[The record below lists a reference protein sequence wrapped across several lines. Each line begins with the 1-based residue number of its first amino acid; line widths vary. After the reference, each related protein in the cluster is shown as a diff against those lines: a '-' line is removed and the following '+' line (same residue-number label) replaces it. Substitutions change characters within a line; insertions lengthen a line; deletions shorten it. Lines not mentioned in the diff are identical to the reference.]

1 MPPKRRKLFLI
12 NKPFQYRFT
21 FFVCSWLIAL
31 SFAYPLL
38 IKSLFDYF
46 TQYLEADPM
55 GPMAQQIAHI
65 KSEVITFLVLLQVVL
80 VILSALISVFM
91 SHRIA
96 GPLFKLRRYF
106 VEAAA
111 GNLEQVIT
119 FRKGDYFK
127 ELATEYNN
135 MMEKIRIRMAGK
147 NHAMQNA
154 IEALEKGMS
163 LDPRSEEH
171 QNQIRAALHTLYEA
185 RKH

>member
-1 MPPKRRKLFLI
+1 MPPKRRRIFLI

-21 FFVCSWLIAL
+21 LFVCSWLIAL
-31 SFAYPLL
+31 SLAYPLL

-46 TQYLEADPM
+46 LQYLEADPM
-55 GPMAQQIAHI
+55 GPVAAQIERI
-65 KSEVITFLVLLQVVL
+65 KSEVIAFLVLLQVTL
-80 VILSALISVFM
+80 IGMSALISIFM

-96 GPLFKLRRYF
+96 GPLYKLRRYF

-135 MMEKIRIRMAGK
+135 MMESIRGRLAGK
-147 NHAMQNA
+147 NHSMQAA
-154 IEALEKGMS
+154 IEAIEKGMS
-163 LDPRSEEH
+163 LDPHSDEYH
-171 QNQIRAALHTLYEA
+171 TQIRAALHALYES

>member
-21 FFVCSWLIAL
+21 LFVCSWLIAL

-55 GPMAQQIAHI
+55 GPMSQQIAQI
-65 KSEVITFLVLLQVVL
+65 KSEVITLLILLQTVL
-80 VILSALISVFM
+80 IVLSAMISIFM

-96 GPLFKLRRYF
+96 GPLFKLKRYF

-135 MMEKIRIRMAGK
+135 MMEKIRMRIAVK

-154 IEALEKGMS
+154 IDALEKGIS
-163 LDPRSEEH
+163 LDPRTEEH
-171 QNQIRAALHTLYEA
+171 QDQIRTALHALYEA

>member
-1 MPPKRRKLFLI
+1 MPPKRRKIFLI

-31 SFAYPLL
+31 SFAYPLV
-38 IKSLFDYF
+38 IKSLFESF

-55 GPMAQQIAHI
+55 GPVAQQIVQL
-65 KSEVITFLVLLQVVL
+65 KSEVITLLVLIEVALVL
-80 VILSALISVFM
+80 LSALISVFM

-127 ELATEYNN
+127 ELATGYNE
-135 MMEKIRIRMAGK
+135 MMESIRVRVAGK

-154 IEALEKGMS
+154 IESLEKAMS
-163 LDPRSEEH
+163 LDPQSEEH
-171 QNQIRAALHTLYEA
+171 QNQVRAALHVLYES